1 MKFKPSYK
9 QLTIDAFRS
18 SLDGLDKSNRWVWL
32 GDHLPWEVYEKQYG
46 QKLNNQNAGASAKP
60 SRMVIAAMIIKHATR
75 YNVSQVRAT
84 NHFGGVETTRTS
96 YSYTGKPLDVAVQH
110 SKNGLGTTSMGH
122 AHTYDGADR
131 MASHAF
137 SIAQGVPPTTTTL
150 TYAYDALGRLSSIS
164 RPFTSGDVAYTY
176 DLHGWTTGITTNSF
190 CEELFYADGPGA
202 PRYGGDVSSMRWSSY
217 EHSPKRGYKFSYD
230 DAGRLTQATYGEG
243 NTLTSNA
250 NRFSE
255 GVQYDAHGNVTGIV
269 RRGKT
274 SAYTY
279 GLMDNL
285 TLAYDG
291 DRLTGVTETAA
302 DYDFSG
308 SFEYKGANG
317 SLYIYNANGSLVA
330 DRSRGI
336 AYIAYDDYNK
346 KN

>member
-1 MKFKPSYK
+1 MEHASS
-9 QLTIDAFRS
+9 TII
-18 SLDGLDKSNRWVWL
+18 N
-32 GDHLPWEVYEKQYG
+32 ET
-46 QKLNNQNAGASAKP
+46 
-60 SRMVIAAMIIKHATR
+60 AT
-75 YNVSQVRAT
+75 
-84 NHFGGVETTRTS
+84 HHPPCPGGVANAT
-96 YSYTGKPLDVAVQH
+96 
-110 SKNGLGTTSMGH
+110 
-122 AHTYDGADR
+122 AHGQ
-131 MASHAF
+131 
-137 SIAQGVPPTTTTL
+137 SIPG
-150 TYAYDALGRLSSIS
+150 SSIVS
-164 RPFTSGDVAYTY
+164 RTYLSGDVAYTY
-176 DLHGWTTGITTNSF
+176 DMHGWTTGITTNSF

-230 DAGRLTQATYGEG
+230 DVGRLTQATYGEG

-317 SLYIYNANGSLVA
+317 SQYMYNANGSLVA

-336 AYIAYDDYNK
+336 AYIAYDDYTK
-346 KN
+346 KNSRFDEQRFVFFS

>member
-1 MKFKPSYK
+1 MEHASS
-9 QLTIDAFRS
+9 TIIMR
-18 SLDGLDKSNRWVWL
+18 LR
-32 GDHLPWEVYEKQYG
+32 H
-46 QKLNNQNAGASAKP
+46 
-60 SRMVIAAMIIKHATR
+60 
-75 YNVSQVRAT
+75 
-84 NHFGGVETTRTS
+84 
-96 YSYTGKPLDVAVQH
+96 
-110 SKNGLGTTSMGH
+110 
-122 AHTYDGADR
+122 
-131 MASHAF
+131 
-137 SIAQGVPPTTTTL
+137 TTL
-150 TYAYDALGRLSSIS
+150 LVLAVLANATAHGQGTPGSSIVS
-164 RPFTSGDVAYTY
+164 RTYLSGDVAYTY
-176 DLHGWTTGITTNSF
+176 DLHGWTTGITT
-190 CEELFYADGPGA
+190 
-202 PRYGGDVSSMRWSSY
+202 
-217 EHSPKRGYKFSYD
+217 
-230 DAGRLTQATYGEG
+230 
-243 NTLTSNA
+243 